1 MRSISLKI
9 DDLIFGEIENIVAL
23 MKKPR
28 NRYINEAIDY
38 DNEIIISIED
48 WKFEERLSREFEAI
62 GFFISDH
69 PLNQFKEIFDDYNII
84 DYIYLKKYLISNNY
98 YKRGVL

>member
-38 DNEIIISIED
+38 YNKVQNRKLLEQKLQRESLLVKDNSISVL
-48 WKFEERLSREFEAI
+48 KEFE
-62 GFFISDH
+62 SV
-69 PLNQFKEIFDDYNII
+69 DYGN
-84 DYIYLKKYLISNNY
+84 
-98 YKRGVL
+98 